1 MADATMTPAPPL
13 AYVAEGKLYRSGGD
27 GDAQLVDSAFVQAI
41 LDRVEKD
48 RQRNDWKADGMAWN
62 LGGRRNPMPGD
73 AAVGEMRRV
82 RFTGVAAGG
91 GDLFYAVDTDHAGGL
106 FHYEPATGYER
117 RLYHRNGLR
126 ASDVAHHPTDGTLAF
141 AVRLPD
147 GTSHLSTFTPA
158 GVGRGVRQLTEG
170 DAVDEAPSWA
180 EGEGSRALVFQSAG
194 IARDGAGGRV
204 GLSPYALHWLD
215 LDRNEMTIV
224 AESDDADLLLPRAAA
239 DGSLYF
245 VRRPYQPTGVVSPWR
260 LLADVVLFPFRLL
273 RAVAHFLNF
282 FSLMFSRQPLISAGG
297 PPRDGPDARALML
310 WGAHAGAARR
320 TTDNSSDL
328 IVARRRTC
336 DPMLE
341 SPFTVDRPAHNNK
354 IGRRFGRRM

>member
-158 GVGRGVRQLTEG
+158 GVGRGT
-170 DAVDEAPSWA
+170 PSTRLPAGPRGRDRGHWCSSRR
-180 EGEGSRALVFQSAG
+180 GSPATV
-194 IARDGAGGRV
+194 
-204 GLSPYALHWLD
+204 P
-215 LDRNEMTIV
+215 
-224 AESDDADLLLPRAAA
+224 AAA
-239 DGSLYF
+239 
-245 VRRPYQPTGVVSPWR
+245 W
-260 LLADVVLFPFRLL
+260 AC
-273 RAVAHFLNF
+273 
-282 FSLMFSRQPLISAGG
+282 
-297 PPRDGPDARALML
+297 
-310 WGAHAGAARR
+310 RR
-320 TTDNSSDL
+320 TLCTGWTWTGT
-328 IVARRRTC
+328 R
-336 DPMLE
+336 
-341 SPFTVDRPAHNNK
+341 
-354 IGRRFGRRM
+354 